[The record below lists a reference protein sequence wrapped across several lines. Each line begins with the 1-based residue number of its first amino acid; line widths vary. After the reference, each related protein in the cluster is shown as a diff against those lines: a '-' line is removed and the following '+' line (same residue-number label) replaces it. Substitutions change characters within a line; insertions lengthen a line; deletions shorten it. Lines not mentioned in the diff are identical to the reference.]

1 MAEEMYDI
9 YLEQQPE
16 TVPAD
21 KKLLFSD
28 CWLKGWMIEYQVS
41 LLHPNKRFAISQ
53 KDRIERAL
61 EIFKNT
67 MISRKF
73 FIDNH
78 GYDPEIINA
87 DQGGLDLSYRN
98 GILLPKLF

>member
-1 MAEEMYDI
+1 
-9 YLEQQPE
+9 
-16 TVPAD
+16 
-21 KKLLFSD
+21 
-28 CWLKGWMIEYQVS
+28 MIEYQVS

-53 KDRIERAL
+53 KDRIERVL
-61 EIFKNT
+61 EIFKNL

-87 DQGGLDLSYRN
+87 DQMPHHGPELQ
-98 GILLPKLF
+98 IL